1 MSNIGNLT
9 SKILK
14 DAEVKRDN
22 ILAVAEEEKAKIL
35 NKKKDEAKTLEATML
50 EKAESEAETRKERV
64 ISSAELKARN
74 EKLQAK
80 QTVIKEVF
88 EKAVEEL
95 CKLGKDEYLKFIKD
109 GVTSLTVTG
118 DENLILNAEGQK
130 LVHEAFV
137 KSINDEVSAKGK
149 KANIKLSSTV
159 GNFKGGFILEKDGIE
174 INNTFE
180 ALVESMKEE
189 MELEV
194 AKALFN

>member
-1 MSNIGNLT
+1 MQ
-9 SKILK
+9 K
-14 DAEVKRDN
+14 DK
-22 ILAVAEEEKAKIL
+22 
-35 NKKKDEAKTLEATML
+35 
-50 EKAESEAETRKERV
+50 
-64 ISSAELKARN
+64 
-74 EKLQAK
+74 
-80 QTVIKEVF
+80 
-88 EKAVEEL
+88 
-95 CKLGKDEYLKFIKD
+95 
-109 GVTSLTVTG
+109 
-118 DENLILNAEGQK
+118 K

-149 KANIKLSSTV
+149 KGNIKLSSTV

>member
-1 MSNIGNLT
+1 MKF
-9 SKILK
+9 SKRMDLL
-14 DAEVKRDN
+14 AEGVFSRLD
-22 ILAVAEEEKAKIL
+22 EEKQ
-35 NKKKDEAKTLEATML
+35 NML
-50 EKAESEAETRKERV
+50 ASGKAVYDFTIGSPNIAPSKEVMDALITAAQQPESYMYSLHDTK
-64 ISSAELKARN
+64 ELK
-74 EKLQAK
+74 EK
-80 QTVIKEVF
+80 
-88 EKAVEEL
+88 
-95 CKLGKDEYLKFIKD
+95 
-109 GVTSLTVTG
+109 
-118 DENLILNAEGQK
+118 ENLILNAEGQK

-149 KANIKLSSTV
+149 KGNIKLSSTV